1 MDDGDVKKLN
11 DEIKKSLEQE
21 INRRSRQHVKGQV
34 FSALIDAHKFDLP
47 KSLINAEINRLAQLA
62 YQNMKQSGVE
72 DKDIKISPEMFQDRA
87 LELSKTRI
95 ILSKLVE
102 ANKLE
107 ATADQV
113 KSKVEEFASNYD
125 DTENAVKWFYEDQK
139 RLEEP
144 RALAT
149 EDNVVDWVLKTCKVE
164 TKKVNFDDALAGKF

>member
-1 MDDGDVKKLN
+1 M
-11 DEIKKSLEQE
+11 
-21 INRRSRQHVKGQV
+21 
-34 FSALIDAHKFDLP
+34 
-47 KSLINAEINRLAQLA
+47 A

-72 DKDIKISPEMFQDRA
+72 DKDIKISPEMFQERA

-149 EDNVVDWVLKTCKVE
+149 EDNVVDWVLKTCKAE